1 MFPLRSM
8 TGAMRSFWIRGQ
20 RDERA
25 AYVVGALLIVSG
37 LIQLAILVITGAS
50 WAGPLS
56 LRKPTT
62 FGLSFGLT
70 LISIAWVAS
79 FLRLSARA
87 RSVLLVT
94 FTMACVLET
103 ALITLQAWR
112 GVPSHFNV
120 ETTFDAFVARLL
132 AAGGFVLVAII
143 LVLTRAAFRT
153 NPGVPVSMR
162 VAIQIGFV
170 VLVGAVLMGALMIA
184 KGMMLVFAGN
194 PQAAYATGG
203 SLKPTHAVTMH
214 AILLFPLL
222 AWLLSFANWSEQ
234 RRLGAVLVAA
244 GGYVVLAGVVALG
257 NLAGLEPWRL
267 PLSAVLVLSLGA
279 LSLIVVASY
288 VLTAVAHTPTAHG
301 LEHP

>member
-1 MFPLRSM
+1 M
-8 TGAMRSFWIRGQ
+8 
-20 RDERA
+20 
-25 AYVVGALLIVSG
+25 VGALLIVSG

-87 RSVLLVT
+87 RSALLVT

-153 NPGVPVSMR
+153 NPEVPVSMR
-162 VAIQIGFV
+162 IAIQIGFV
-170 VLVGAVLMGALMIA
+170 ALACAVLMGALMIA

-222 AWLLSFANWSEQ
+222 AWLLSFADWSEH

-267 PLSAVLVLSLGA
+267 PLSAVVVLSVGA

-288 VLTAVAHTPTAHG
+288 VLTAVAHAPTAHG